1 MKQDLKIL
9 NKLNSQAF
17 FFYTS
22 IFMVLLI
29 AFISLPFGTGDTAEL
44 VLSSQKMRECLNS
57 GILFGCNDMERFG
70 LSPHLISMILL
81 SIFNDINS
89 TITAWALLNF
99 LLFIYLIYKLHEKYG
114 DRKFFLIGTIVFSP
128 LTAYAVYS
136 YTEMSFIVL
145 SFILLINIKN
155 ERYWL
160 SAFLGMFLSGYKE
173 SAILTILPLV
183 LAVILSNKNKLIL
196 KDYLLMVSQ
205 IIGFLTVYLFNYF
218 KYLEFINSEYQTAGR
233 VKELNLQLSNF
244 FGIWLSPSGGIIGYF
259 WISIILLLVINLKS
273 ILKITQYQKS
283 FYLILI
289 AIITNALLLTNW
301 FAPYG
306 WVTWG
311 PRLFMPI
318 VVIGLFSTIIIRGST
333 KISNNRFIHFVHLSF
348 SYLSSVALIGFLINP
363 DSFKNWLS
371 RVIFKTDVC
380 PQLFIWEIER
390 ESYINCFIHMSW
402 NLNSLTFLTIKNYL
416 KFLYQITNSFS
427 VYTFPILIFTL
438 SFILYFYKSITNYDN
453 QK

>member
-99 LLFIYLIYKLHEKYG
+99 LLFIYLIYKINKEYG
-114 DRKFFLIGTIVFSP
+114 DRKYFLIGTIVFSP

-145 SFILLINIKN
+145 SFILLINIKI

-173 SAILTILPLV
+173 SAILTILPLA
-183 LAVILSNKNKLIL
+183 LAVILSNKHKLVL
-196 KDYLLMVSQ
+196 KDYLLIASQ
-205 IIGFLTVYLFNYF
+205 IIGFLIVYLFNYF

-333 KISNNRFIHFVHLSF
+333 EISNNRFIHFVHLSF

-390 ESYINCFIHMSW
+390 ESYIKCFINMSW

>member
-173 SAILTILPLV
+173 SAIVTILPLV

-390 ESYINCFIHMSW
+390 ESYINCFINMSW

-427 VYTFPILIFTL
+427 VYTIPILIFTL

>member
-1 MKQDLKIL
+1 
-9 NKLNSQAF
+9 
-17 FFYTS
+17 
-22 IFMVLLI
+22 
-29 AFISLPFGTGDTAEL
+29 
-44 VLSSQKMRECLNS
+44 
-57 GILFGCNDMERFG
+57 
-70 LSPHLISMILL
+70 
-81 SIFNDINS
+81 
-89 TITAWALLNF
+89 
-99 LLFIYLIYKLHEKYG
+99 
-114 DRKFFLIGTIVFSP
+114 
-128 LTAYAVYS
+128 
-136 YTEMSFIVL
+136 MSFIVL
-145 SFILLINIKN
+145 SFILLINIKI

-173 SAILTILPLV
+173 SAILTILPLA
-183 LAVILSNKNKLIL
+183 LAVILSNKHKLVL
-196 KDYLLMVSQ
+196 KDYLLIALQ
-205 IIGFLTVYLFNYF
+205 IIGFLIVYLFNYF

-318 VVIGLFSTIIIRGST
+318 VVLGLFSTIIIRGST
-333 KISNNRFIHFVHLSF
+333 EISNNRFIHFAHLSF

-390 ESYINCFIHMSW
+390 ESYINCFINMSW

-427 VYTFPILIFTL
+427 VYTLPILIFTL
-438 SFILYFYKSITNYDN
+438 SFILYFYKSTTNYDN

>member
-1 MKQDLKIL
+1 MKQGLRII

-17 FFYTS
+17 YFYTS
-22 IFMVLLI
+22 VFMILLI

-44 VLSSQKMRECLNS
+44 VLSSQRMRECLNS

-70 LSPHLISMILL
+70 LSPHLISIVLL

-89 TITAWALLNF
+89 AITAWALLNF
-99 LLFIYLIYKLHEKYG
+99 LLFAYLIYKLHTDYA
-114 DRKFFLIGTIVFSP
+114 DRKYFLIGTIVFSP

-145 SFILLINIKN
+145 SFILLMNIKN

-160 SAFLGMFLSGYKE
+160 SGFLGIFLSGYKE
-173 SAILTILPLV
+173 SAILIILPLT
-183 LAVILSNKNKLIL
+183 LAVIFSNKHKLIL
-196 KDYLLMVSQ
+196 KDYLLIASQ
-205 IIGFLTVYLFNYF
+205 IMGFLYVYLFNYF
-218 KYLEFINSEYQTAGR
+218 KYLVFINSEYQTAGR

-244 FGIWLSPSGGIIGYF
+244 LGIWLSPSGGIIGYF
-259 WISIILLLVINLKS
+259 WISIILLLIINLKS
-273 ILKITQYQKS
+273 IVKFDQYRKS
-283 FYLILI
+283 FYLILFTI
-289 AIITNALLLTNW
+289 MINALLLTNW

-318 VVIGLFSTIIIRGST
+318 VVLGLFSTIIVRGST
-333 KISNNRFIHFVHLSF
+333 EISNNKLMHFMHLSF

-371 RVIFKTDVC
+371 NVIFKTDVC
-380 PQLFIWEIER
+380 PKLFIWEIER
-390 ESYINCFIHMSW
+390 ESYINCFINMSW

-416 KFLYQITNSFS
+416 KFLYQITNSINI
-427 VYTFPILIFTL
+427 YTFPILIFTL
-438 SFILYFYKSITNYDN
+438 SFILYFFKSITNYDN
-453 QK
+453 KK

>member
-99 LLFIYLIYKLHEKYG
+99 LLFIYLIYKLHKKYG
-114 DRKFFLIGTIVFSP
+114 DRKYFLIGTIVFSP

-145 SFILLINIKN
+145 SFILLMNIKN

-173 SAILTILPLV
+173 SAILTILPLA
-183 LAVILSNKNKLIL
+183 LAVILSNKHKLVL
-196 KDYLLMVSQ
+196 KDYLLIASQ
-205 IIGFLTVYLFNYF
+205 IIGFLIVYLFNYF

-283 FYLILI
+283 FYLILV

-333 KISNNRFIHFVHLSF
+333 EISNNRFIHFVHLSF

-390 ESYINCFIHMSW
+390 ESYIKCFINMSW

-427 VYTFPILIFTL
+427 VYTLPILIFTL

>member
-390 ESYINCFIHMSW
+390 ESYINCFINMSW

-427 VYTFPILIFTL
+427 VYTIPILIFTL

>member
-99 LLFIYLIYKLHEKYG
+99 LLFIYLIYKINKEYG
-114 DRKFFLIGTIVFSP
+114 DRKYFLIGTNVFSP

-145 SFILLINIKN
+145 SFILLINIKI

-183 LAVILSNKNKLIL
+183 LAVILSNKHKLVL
-196 KDYLLMVSQ
+196 KDYLLIASQ
-205 IIGFLTVYLFNYF
+205 IIGFLIVYLFNYF

-318 VVIGLFSTIIIRGST
+318 VVLGLFSTIIIRGST
-333 KISNNRFIHFVHLSF
+333 EISNNRFIHFVHLSF

-390 ESYINCFIHMSW
+390 ESYINCFINMSW

-427 VYTFPILIFTL
+427 VYTLPILIFTL

>member
-99 LLFIYLIYKLHEKYG
+99 LLFIYLIYKLHKEYG
-114 DRKFFLIGTIVFSP
+114 DRKYFLIGTIVFSP

-145 SFILLINIKN
+145 SFILLINIKI

-173 SAILTILPLV
+173 SAILTILPLA
-183 LAVILSNKNKLIL
+183 LAVILSNKHKLIL
-196 KDYLLMVSQ
+196 KDYLIIASQ

-259 WISIILLLVINLKS
+259 WISIILLLVINLNS
-273 ILKITQYQKS
+273 IVKITHYQKS
-283 FYLILI
+283 FYLIII

-333 KISNNRFIHFVHLSF
+333 EISNNRFIHFVHLSF

-390 ESYINCFIHMSW
+390 ESYIKCFINMSW

-427 VYTFPILIFTL
+427 VYTLPILIFTL

>member
-160 SAFLGMFLSGYKE
+160 STFLGMFLSGYKE
-173 SAILTILPLV
+173 SAILTILPLA

>member
-155 ERYWL
+155 ERYWQ

-390 ESYINCFIHMSW
+390 ESYINCFINMSW

-427 VYTFPILIFTL
+427 VYTIPILIFTL

>member
-99 LLFIYLIYKLHEKYG
+99 LLFIYLIYKLHKKYG
-114 DRKFFLIGTIVFSP
+114 DRKYFLIGTIVFSP

-145 SFILLINIKN
+145 SFILLTNIKI

-173 SAILTILPLV
+173 SAILTILPLA
-183 LAVILSNKNKLIL
+183 LAVILSNKHKLVL
-196 KDYLLMVSQ
+196 KDYLLIASQ
-205 IIGFLTVYLFNYF
+205 IIGFLIVYLFNYF

-333 KISNNRFIHFVHLSF
+333 EISNNRFIHFVHLSF

-390 ESYINCFIHMSW
+390 ESYINCFINMSW

>member
-44 VLSSQKMRECLNS
+44 VLSSQRMRECLNS

-99 LLFIYLIYKLHEKYG
+99 LLFIYLIYKLHKEYG
-114 DRKFFLIGTIVFSP
+114 DRKYFLIGTIVFSP

-145 SFILLINIKN
+145 SFLLLMNIKN

-173 SAILTILPLV
+173 SAILTILPLA

-196 KDYLLMVSQ
+196 KDYLLIASQ
-205 IIGFLTVYLFNYF
+205 IFGFFTVYLFNYF
-218 KYLEFINSEYQTAGR
+218 KYFEFINSEYQTAGR

-333 KISNNRFIHFVHLSF
+333 EISNNRFIHFVHLSF
-348 SYLSSVALIGFLINP
+348 SYLSSIALIGFLINP

-390 ESYINCFIHMSW
+390 ESYIKCFINMSW

>member
-99 LLFIYLIYKLHEKYG
+99 LLFIYLIYKLHKKYG
-114 DRKFFLIGTIVFSP
+114 DRKYFLIGTIVFSP

-136 YTEMSFIVL
+136 YTEMSFIVI
-145 SFILLINIKN
+145 SFILLLNIKI

-183 LAVILSNKNKLIL
+183 LAVILSNKHKLVL
-196 KDYLLMVSQ
+196 KDYLLIASQ
-205 IIGFLTVYLFNYF
+205 IIGFLIVYLFNYF

-283 FYLILI
+283 FYLILV

-333 KISNNRFIHFVHLSF
+333 EISNNRFIHFVHLSF

-390 ESYINCFIHMSW
+390 ESYINCFINMSW

-427 VYTFPILIFTL
+427 VYTLPILIFTL
-438 SFILYFYKSITNYDN
+438 SFILYFYKSMTNYDN

>member
-1 MKQDLKIL
+1 M
-9 NKLNSQAF
+9 
-17 FFYTS
+17 
-22 IFMVLLI
+22 
-29 AFISLPFGTGDTAEL
+29 
-44 VLSSQKMRECLNS
+44 
-57 GILFGCNDMERFG
+57 
-70 LSPHLISMILL
+70 
-81 SIFNDINS
+81 
-89 TITAWALLNF
+89 NF
-99 LLFIYLIYKLHEKYG
+99 LLFVYLIYTLHKKYG
-114 DRKFFLIGTIVFSP
+114 DRKYFLIGTIVFSP

-145 SFILLINIKN
+145 SFILLINIKI

-173 SAILTILPLV
+173 SAILTILPLA
-183 LAVILSNKNKLIL
+183 LAVILSNKHKLVL
-196 KDYLLMVSQ
+196 KDYLLIASQ
-205 IIGFLTVYLFNYF
+205 IIGFLIVYLFNYF

-233 VKELNLQLSNF
+233 VKEMNLQLSNF

-318 VVIGLFSTIIIRGST
+318 VVLGLFSTIIIRGST
-333 KISNNRFIHFVHLSF
+333 EISNNRFIHIVHLSF
-348 SYLSSVALIGFLINP
+348 SYLSSDALIGFLINP

-371 RVIFKTDVC
+371 SVIFKTDVC
-380 PQLFIWEIER
+380 PHYSSGR
-390 ESYINCFIHMSW
+390 
-402 NLNSLTFLTIKNYL
+402 
-416 KFLYQITNSFS
+416 
-427 VYTFPILIFTL
+427 
-438 SFILYFYKSITNYDN
+438 
-453 QK
+453 

>member
-44 VLSSQKMRECLNS
+44 VLSSQRMRECLNS

-99 LLFIYLIYKLHEKYG
+99 LFFIYLIYKLHKEYG
-114 DRKFFLIGTIVFSP
+114 DRKYFLIGTIVFSP

-145 SFILLINIKN
+145 SFILLLNIKN

-173 SAILTILPLV
+173 SAILTILPLA
-183 LAVILSNKNKLIL
+183 LAVILSNKNRLIL
-196 KDYLLMVSQ
+196 KDYILIASQ

-244 FGIWLSPSGGIIGYF
+244 FGI
-259 WISIILLLVINLKS
+259 IN
-273 ILKITQYQKS
+273 
-283 FYLILI
+283 
-289 AIITNALLLTNW
+289 
-301 FAPYG
+301 
-306 WVTWG
+306 
-311 PRLFMPI
+311 
-318 VVIGLFSTIIIRGST
+318 
-333 KISNNRFIHFVHLSF
+333 
-348 SYLSSVALIGFLINP
+348 
-363 DSFKNWLS
+363 D
-371 RVIFKTDVC
+371 
-380 PQLFIWEIER
+380 
-390 ESYINCFIHMSW
+390 
-402 NLNSLTFLTIKNYL
+402 
-416 KFLYQITNSFS
+416 
-427 VYTFPILIFTL
+427 
-438 SFILYFYKSITNYDN
+438 
-453 QK
+453 

>member
-44 VLSSQKMRECLNS
+44 VLSSQRMRECLNS

-89 TITAWALLNF
+89 TITAWTLLNF
-99 LLFIYLIYKLHEKYG
+99 LLFIYLIYKLHKKYG
-114 DRKFFLIGTIVFSP
+114 DRKYFLIGTIVFSP

-145 SFILLINIKN
+145 SFILLINIKI

-173 SAILTILPLV
+173 SAILTILPLA

-196 KDYLLMVSQ
+196 KDYLLIASQ
-205 IIGFLTVYLFNYF
+205 IIGFSTVYLFNYF

-283 FYLILI
+283 FYLILV

-333 KISNNRFIHFVHLSF
+333 EISNNRFIHFVHLSF

-390 ESYINCFIHMSW
+390 ESYIKCFINMSW

-427 VYTFPILIFTL
+427 VYTLPILIFTL